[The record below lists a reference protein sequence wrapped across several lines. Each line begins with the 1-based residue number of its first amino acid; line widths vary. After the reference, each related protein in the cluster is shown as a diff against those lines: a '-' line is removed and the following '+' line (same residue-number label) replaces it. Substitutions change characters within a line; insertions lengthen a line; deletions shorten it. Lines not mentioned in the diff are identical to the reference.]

1 VGDVVTAFQPGDK
14 VLVEAELVTAASA
27 RAVVRFWVGDA
38 SPTRISVPLE
48 IVHPAPKPLYVDPK
62 LVPGMVVAPLDAAD
76 DREWWVVPS
85 PYAAVDYW
93 FIERSGSDAGRNA
106 LPAEIRVVRPRE
118 ATS

>member
-1 VGDVVTAFQPGDK
+1 MTAFQPGDR

-48 IVHPAPKPLYVDPK
+48 IVHPAPKPLYVDPE

-76 DREWWVVPS
+76 DREWWVAAS
-85 PYAAVDYW
+85 PYVGADCW
-93 FIERSGSDAGRNA
+93 FIERSGSCVRRAG
-106 LPAEIRVVRPRE
+106 LPDEIRVVRPRE